1 MGDCRSKRLMLAEK
15 RKTWYKQS
23 QERRMQMSIKNTF
36 PEVLWAGTEHSLALA
51 MEAHDRMM
59 AGAYSDDDE
68 EEDKVPYNYST
79 QGDIGIVSIKGSLT
93 NRDVWYNQY
102 LGVTS
107 YADIRKAVMYG
118 AEDTSVKAI
127 MLDIDSGG
135 GAVSGVADAGNLI
148 SLIDKSVKPVYSF
161 TDGTMCS
168 AAYWLGC
175 SAREVYSSNVSTV
188 GSIGV
193 IATHTEYSKALKEAG
208 VGVTVVRAGEFKALA
223 NSVEPLS
230 DKAKT
235 QLQNQLNA
243 AYNVFIEHVADCR
256 QTTVTLCDANMA
268 QGREFFGKE
277 ALAAGLVD
285 GIETYDS
292 VMNKVS
298 AKLLDNEKHSYNIS
312 GNYQRGIDMSKKALT
327 ETDIAALAA
336 GIDIEASADPVIE
349 AEETITEGFV
359 EDTTPE
365 AAAGKIEHEEAGHD
379 PAASVVSFL
388 QSQVREKDSEIL
400 NLSIELKG
408 LKDKVAS
415 IEATHNGLTDVVRKA
430 VAGMKV
436 RLGASNVDLSAES
449 AQELLAD
456 YAATSEAFLKS
467 FKVGGVAAVDAAS
480 AEDKPLHVSPR
491 HMARVNAARFTKQPG
506 ARHG

>member
-1 MGDCRSKRLMLAEK
+1 
-15 RKTWYKQS
+15 
-23 QERRMQMSIKNTF
+23 MSTKNTF

-59 AGAYSDDDE
+59 AGAFSDDEEDDDDE
-68 EEDKVPYNYST
+68 VPFNYSV
-79 QGDIGIVSIKGSLT
+79 QGDVGIIAIKGSLT
-93 NRDVWYNQY
+93 NRDVWYNRY

-107 YADIRKAVMYG
+107 YADIRKALMY
-118 AEDTSVKAI
+118 AASSDVKAI
-127 MLDIDSGG
+127 VLDIDSGG

-148 SLIDKSVKPVYSF
+148 KLIDQSVKPIYSF
-161 TDGTMCS
+161 TDGAMCS

-193 IATHTEYSKALKEAG
+193 IATHMEYSKALKDAG

-243 AYNVFIEHVADCR
+243 AYSVFLEHVADCR
-256 QTTVTLCDANMA
+256 KTTVNLCDANMA

-285 GIETYDS
+285 GIETFDS
-292 VMNKVS
+292 MMSKVEM
-298 AKLLDNEKHSYNIS
+298 KLLDIEKHSNNNL
-312 GNYQRGIDMSKKALT
+312 GNDQRGIDMGKKALT

-336 GIDIEASADPVIE
+336 GVDLDAAADPVVEGNESTTEAASTE
-349 AEETITEGFV
+349 AEAVETTAEVTE
-359 EDTTPE
+359 T
-365 AAAGKIEHEEAGHD
+365 EEKKHD
-379 PAASVVSFL
+379 NQASVVSFL
-388 QSQVREKDSEIL
+388 QAQVKEKDTEIL
-400 NLSIELKG
+400 NLSIEVKG
-408 LKDKVAS
+408 FKDKVAS

-436 RLGASNVDLSAES
+436 RMGASNVDLSALS

-456 YAATSEAFLKS
+456 YAATSEAFLKT
-467 FKVGGVAAVDAAS
+467 FKAGGVAAVDAAS
-480 AEDKPLHVSPR
+480 AEVQSPTMSPR
-491 HMARVNAARFTKQPG
+491 QKARVDAARFTK
-506 ARHG
+506 

>member
-1 MGDCRSKRLMLAEK
+1 
-15 RKTWYKQS
+15 
-23 QERRMQMSIKNTF
+23 MSTKNTF

-59 AGAYSDDDE
+59 AGAYSDDEDE
-68 EEDKVPYNYST
+68 EDEVPFNYSV
-79 QGDIGIVSIKGSLT
+79 QGDVGIVSIKGSLT
-93 NRDVWYNQY
+93 NRDAWYNRY

-107 YADIRKAVMYG
+107 YADIRKALMYA
-118 AEDTSVKAI
+118 AEDAGVKAI
-127 MLDIDSGG
+127 MLDVDSGG

-148 SLIDKSVKPVYSF
+148 KLIDKQVKPIYAF
-161 TDGTMCS
+161 TDGAMCS

-193 IATHTEYSKALKEAG
+193 IATHMEYSKALKDAG
-208 VGVTVVRAGEFKALA
+208 VGVTVIRAGEFKALA

-235 QLQNQLNA
+235 QLQGQLNA
-243 AYNVFIEHVADCR
+243 AYQVFLEHVADCR
-256 QTTVTLCDANMA
+256 GTTVNLCDANMA

-285 GIETYDS
+285 GIETFDS
-292 VMNKVS
+292 AMSKIS
-298 AKLLDNEKHSYNIS
+298 AKLLDNENRSHNNL
-312 GNYQRGIDMSKKALT
+312 GNYQRGIDMGKKALT

-336 GIDIEASADPVIE
+336 GLDL
-349 AEETITEGFV
+349 
-359 EDTTPE
+359 E
-365 AAAGKIEHEEAGHD
+365 AAADPAVEGDEGAPAATEEAAADAAIEAAAEVTETEEGKND
-379 PAASVVSFL
+379 AQASVVSFL
-388 QSQVREKDSEIL
+388 QAQVKEKDSEIL

-436 RLGASNVDLSAES
+436 RMGASNVDLSAAS

-456 YAATSEAFLKS
+456 YTATSEAFLKT
-467 FKVGGVAAVDAAS
+467 FKAGGVAAVDAAS
-480 AEDKPLHVSPR
+480 SEANQPQVEPR
-491 HMARVNAARFTKQPG
+491 HLARVNAARFVK
-506 ARHG
+506 

>member
-1 MGDCRSKRLMLAEK
+1 MNS
-15 RKTWYKQS
+15 
-23 QERRMQMSIKNTF
+23 KNTF

-59 AGAYSDDDE
+59 AGAFSDDEEDDDDDE
-68 EEDKVPYNYST
+68 VPFNYSV
-79 QGDIGIVSIKGSLT
+79 QGDVGIIAIKGSLT
-93 NRDVWYNQY
+93 NRDAWYNRY
-102 LGVTS
+102 LGITS
-107 YADIRKAVMYG
+107 YADIRNALMYAAQDSG
-118 AEDTSVKAI
+118 VKAI
-127 MLDIDSGG
+127 VLDIDSGG

-148 SLIDKSVKPVYSF
+148 KLVDQSVKPVYAF
-161 TDGTMCS
+161 TDGAMCS

-193 IATHTEYSKALKEAG
+193 IATHMEYSKALKDAG

-243 AYNVFIEHVADCR
+243 AYGVFLDHVADCR
-256 QTTVTLCDANMA
+256 KTTVNLCDANMA

-285 GIETYDS
+285 GIETFDS
-292 VMNKVS
+292 MMSKVEM
-298 AKLLDNEKHSYNIS
+298 KLLDIEKHSNNNL
-312 GNYQRGIDMSKKALT
+312 GNYQRGIDMGKKALT

-336 GIDIEASADPVIE
+336 GVDLDAAADPVVEGNESTTEAASTE
-349 AEETITEGFV
+349 AEAVETTAEVTE
-359 EDTTPE
+359 T
-365 AAAGKIEHEEAGHD
+365 EEKKHD
-379 PAASVVSFL
+379 NQASVVSFL
-388 QSQVREKDSEIL
+388 QAQVKEKDTEIL
-400 NLSIELKG
+400 NLSIEVKG
-408 LKDKVAS
+408 FKDKVAS

-436 RLGASNVDLSAES
+436 RMGASNVDLSALS

-456 YAATSEAFLKS
+456 YAATSEAFLKT
-467 FKVGGVAAVDAAS
+467 FKAGGVAAVDAAS
-480 AEDKPLHVSPR
+480 AEVQSPTMSPR
-491 HMARVNAARFTKQPG
+491 QKARVDAARFTK
-506 ARHG
+506 

>member
-1 MGDCRSKRLMLAEK
+1 M
-15 RKTWYKQS
+15 
-23 QERRMQMSIKNTF
+23 RMSTKNTF

-59 AGAYSDDDE
+59 AGAFSDDEEDDDDE
-68 EEDKVPYNYST
+68 VPFNYSV
-79 QGDIGIVSIKGSLT
+79 QGDVGIIAIKGSLT
-93 NRDVWYNQY
+93 NRDVWYNRY

-107 YADIRKAVMYG
+107 YADIRKALMY
-118 AEDTSVKAI
+118 AASSDVKAI
-127 MLDIDSGG
+127 VLDIDSGG

-148 SLIDKSVKPVYSF
+148 KLIDQSVKPIYSF
-161 TDGTMCS
+161 TDGAMCS

-193 IATHTEYSKALKEAG
+193 IATHMEYSKALKDAG

-243 AYNVFIEHVADCR
+243 AYGVFLEHVADCR
-256 QTTVTLCDANMA
+256 KTTVNLCDANMA

-285 GIETYDS
+285 GIETFDS
-292 VMNKVS
+292 MMSKVEM
-298 AKLLDNEKHSYNIS
+298 KLLDIEKHSNNNL
-312 GNYQRGIDMSKKALT
+312 GNYQRGIDMGKKALT

-336 GIDIEASADPVIE
+336 GVDLDAAADPAVEGNESTTEAASTE
-349 AEETITEGFV
+349 AEAVETTAEVTES
-359 EDTTPE
+359 ED
-365 AAAGKIEHEEAGHD
+365 KKHD
-379 PAASVVSFL
+379 NQASVVSFL
-388 QSQVREKDSEIL
+388 QAQVKEKDTEIL
-400 NLSIELKG
+400 NLSIEVKG
-408 LKDKVAS
+408 FKDKVAS

-436 RLGASNVDLSAES
+436 RMGASNVDLSALS

-456 YAATSEAFLKS
+456 YAATSEAFLKT
-467 FKVGGVAAVDAAS
+467 FKAGGVAAVDAAS
-480 AEDKPLHVSPR
+480 AEVQSPKMSPR
-491 HMARVNAARFTKQPG
+491 QKARVDAARFTK
-506 ARHG
+506 

>member
-1 MGDCRSKRLMLAEK
+1 
-15 RKTWYKQS
+15 
-23 QERRMQMSIKNTF
+23 MSSKNTF

-59 AGAYSDDDE
+59 AGAFSDDEEDDDDE
-68 EEDKVPYNYST
+68 VPFNYSV
-79 QGDIGIVSIKGSLT
+79 QGDVGIIAIKGSLT
-93 NRDVWYNQY
+93 NRDVWYNRY

-107 YADIRKAVMYG
+107 YADIRKALMY
-118 AEDTSVKAI
+118 AASSDVKAI
-127 MLDIDSGG
+127 VLDIDSGG

-148 SLIDKSVKPVYSF
+148 KLIDQSVKPIYSF
-161 TDGTMCS
+161 TDGAMCS

-193 IATHTEYSKALKEAG
+193 IATHMEYSKALKDAG

-243 AYNVFIEHVADCR
+243 AYEVFLEHVADCR
-256 QTTVTLCDANMA
+256 KTTVNLCDANMA

-285 GIETYDS
+285 GIETFDS
-292 VMNKVS
+292 MMSKVEM
-298 AKLLDNEKHSYNIS
+298 KLLDIEKHSNNNL
-312 GNYQRGIDMSKKALT
+312 GNYQRGIDMGKKALT

-336 GIDIEASADPVIE
+336 GVDLDAAADPVV
-349 AEETITEGFV
+349 EGN
-359 EDTTPE
+359 ESTTE
-365 AAAGKIEHEEAGHD
+365 AASTETEAVETTAEVTETEEKKHD
-379 PAASVVSFL
+379 NQASVVSFL
-388 QSQVREKDSEIL
+388 QAQVKEKDTEIL
-400 NLSIELKG
+400 NLSIEVKG
-408 LKDKVAS
+408 FKDKVAS

-436 RLGASNVDLSAES
+436 RMGASNVDLSALS

-456 YAATSEAFLKS
+456 YAATSEAFLKT
-467 FKVGGVAAVDAAS
+467 FKAGGVAAVDAAS
-480 AEDKPLHVSPR
+480 AEVQSPKMSPR
-491 HMARVNAARFTKQPG
+491 QKARVDAARFTK
-506 ARHG
+506 

>member
-1 MGDCRSKRLMLAEK
+1 
-15 RKTWYKQS
+15 
-23 QERRMQMSIKNTF
+23 MSTKNTF

-59 AGAYSDDDE
+59 AGSFSDDEEDDDDE
-68 EEDKVPYNYST
+68 VPFNYSV
-79 QGDIGIVSIKGSLT
+79 QGDVGIIAIKGSLT
-93 NRDVWYNQY
+93 NRDVWYNRY

-107 YADIRKAVMYG
+107 YADIRKALMY
-118 AEDTSVKAI
+118 AANQSEIKAI
-127 MLDIDSGG
+127 VLDIDSGG

-148 SLIDKSVKPVYSF
+148 RLIDENVKPVYSF
-161 TDGTMCS
+161 TDGAMCS

-193 IATHTEYSKALKEAG
+193 IATHMEYSKALKDAG

-243 AYNVFIEHVADCR
+243 AYGVFLEHVADCR
-256 QTTVTLCDANMA
+256 KTTVNLCDANMA

-285 GIETYDS
+285 GIETFDS
-292 VMNKVS
+292 MMSKVEM
-298 AKLLDNEKHSYNIS
+298 KLLDIEKHSNNNL
-312 GNYQRGIDMSKKALT
+312 GNYQRGIDMGKKALT

-336 GIDIEASADPVIE
+336 GVDLDAAADPVV
-349 AEETITEGFV
+349 EGN
-359 EDTTPE
+359 ESTTE
-365 AAAGKIEHEEAGHD
+365 AASTETEAVETTAEVTETEEKKHD
-379 PAASVVSFL
+379 NQASVVSFL
-388 QSQVREKDSEIL
+388 QAQVKEKDTEIL
-400 NLSIELKG
+400 NLSIEVKG
-408 LKDKVAS
+408 FKDKVAS

-436 RLGASNVDLSAES
+436 RMGASNVDLSALS

-456 YAATSEAFLKS
+456 YAATSEAFLKT
-467 FKVGGVAAVDAAS
+467 FKAGGVAAVDAAS
-480 AEDKPLHVSPR
+480 AEVQSPTMSPR
-491 HMARVNAARFTKQPG
+491 QKARVDAARFTK
-506 ARHG
+506 

>member
-1 MGDCRSKRLMLAEK
+1 
-15 RKTWYKQS
+15 
-23 QERRMQMSIKNTF
+23 MSTKNTF

-59 AGAYSDDDE
+59 AGAFSDDEEDDDDE
-68 EEDKVPYNYST
+68 VPFNYSV
-79 QGDIGIVSIKGSLT
+79 QGDVGIIAIKGSLT
-93 NRDVWYNQY
+93 NRDVWYNRY

-107 YADIRKAVMYG
+107 YADIRKALMY
-118 AEDTSVKAI
+118 AASSDVKAI
-127 MLDIDSGG
+127 VLDIDSGG

-148 SLIDKSVKPVYSF
+148 KLIDQSVKPVYAF
-161 TDGTMCS
+161 TDGAMCS

-193 IATHTEYSKALKEAG
+193 IATHMEYSKALKDAG

-243 AYNVFIEHVADCR
+243 AYNVFLEHVADCR
-256 QTTVTLCDANMA
+256 KTTVNLCDANMA

-285 GIETYDS
+285 GIETFDS
-292 VMNKVS
+292 MMSKVEM
-298 AKLLDNEKHSYNIS
+298 KLLDIEKHSNNNL
-312 GNYQRGIDMSKKALT
+312 GNYQRGIDMGKKALT

-336 GIDIEASADPVIE
+336 GVDLDAAADPVVEGNESTTEAASTE
-349 AEETITEGFV
+349 AEAVETTAEVTE
-359 EDTTPE
+359 T
-365 AAAGKIEHEEAGHD
+365 EEKKHD
-379 PAASVVSFL
+379 NQASVVSFL
-388 QSQVREKDSEIL
+388 QAQVKEKDAEIL
-400 NLSIELKG
+400 NLSIEVKG
-408 LKDKVAS
+408 FKDKVAS

-436 RLGASNVDLSAES
+436 RMGASNVDLSALS

-456 YAATSEAFLKS
+456 YAATSEAFLKT
-467 FKVGGVAAVDAAS
+467 FKAGGVAAVDAAS
-480 AEDKPLHVSPR
+480 AEVQSPTMSPR
-491 HMARVNAARFTKQPG
+491 QKARVDAARFTK
-506 ARHG
+506 

>member
-1 MGDCRSKRLMLAEK
+1 
-15 RKTWYKQS
+15 
-23 QERRMQMSIKNTF
+23 MSTSKNTF

-59 AGAYSDDDE
+59 AGAFSDDEEDDDE
-68 EEDKVPYNYST
+68 VPFNYSV
-79 QGDIGIVSIKGSLT
+79 QGDVGIIAIKGSLT
-93 NRDVWYNQY
+93 NRDVWYNRY

-107 YADIRKAVMYG
+107 YADIRKALMY
-118 AEDTSVKAI
+118 AASSDVKAI
-127 MLDIDSGG
+127 VLDIDSGG

-148 SLIDKSVKPVYSF
+148 KLIDQSVKPIYSF
-161 TDGTMCS
+161 TDGAMCS

-193 IATHTEYSKALKEAG
+193 IATHMEYSKALKDAG

-243 AYNVFIEHVADCR
+243 AYGVFLEHVADCR
-256 QTTVTLCDANMA
+256 KTTVNLCDANMA

-285 GIETYDS
+285 GIETFDS
-292 VMNKVS
+292 MMSKVEM
-298 AKLLDNEKHSYNIS
+298 KLLDIEKHSNNNL
-312 GNYQRGIDMSKKALT
+312 GNYQRGIDMGKKALT

-336 GIDIEASADPVIE
+336 GVDLDTAADPVVEGNESTTEAASTE
-349 AEETITEGFV
+349 AEAVETTAEVTE
-359 EDTTPE
+359 T
-365 AAAGKIEHEEAGHD
+365 EEKKHD
-379 PAASVVSFL
+379 NQASVVSFL
-388 QSQVREKDSEIL
+388 QAQVKEKDTEIL
-400 NLSIELKG
+400 NLSIEVKG
-408 LKDKVAS
+408 FKDKVAS

-436 RLGASNVDLSAES
+436 RMGASNVDLSALS

-456 YAATSEAFLKS
+456 YAATSEAFLKT
-467 FKVGGVAAVDAAS
+467 FKAGGVAAVDAANS
-480 AEDKPLHVSPR
+480 DQ
-491 HMARVNAARFTKQPG
+491 AANSGGNKVVMTNVTKAQIDAIRG
-506 ARHG
+506 K

>member
-1 MGDCRSKRLMLAEK
+1 MNS
-15 RKTWYKQS
+15 
-23 QERRMQMSIKNTF
+23 KNTF

-59 AGAYSDDDE
+59 AGAFSDDEEDDDDDE
-68 EEDKVPYNYST
+68 VPFNYSV
-79 QGDIGIVSIKGSLT
+79 QGDVGIVSIKGPLT
-93 NRDVWYNQY
+93 NRDAWYNRL

-107 YADIRKAVMYG
+107 YADVRHALLY
-118 AEDTSVKAI
+118 AASSDVKAI
-127 MLDIDSGG
+127 VLDIDSGG

-148 SLIDKSVKPVYSF
+148 KLIDQSVKPIYSF
-161 TDGTMCS
+161 TDGAMCS

-193 IATHTEYSKALKEAG
+193 IATHMEYSKALKDAG
-208 VGVTVVRAGEFKALA
+208 IGVTVVRAGEFKALA

-243 AYNVFIEHVADCR
+243 AYGVFLEHVADCR
-256 QTTVTLCDANMA
+256 KTTVNLCDANMA

-285 GIETYDS
+285 GIETFDS
-292 VMNKVS
+292 MMSKVEM
-298 AKLLDNEKHSYNIS
+298 KLLDIEKHSNNNL
-312 GNYQRGIDMSKKALT
+312 GNYQRGIDMGKKALT

-336 GIDIEASADPVIE
+336 GVDLDAAADPVVEGNESTTEAASTE
-349 AEETITEGFV
+349 AEAVETTAEVTE
-359 EDTTPE
+359 T
-365 AAAGKIEHEEAGHD
+365 EEKKHD
-379 PAASVVSFL
+379 NQASVVSFL
-388 QSQVREKDSEIL
+388 QAQVKEKDTEIL
-400 NLSIELKG
+400 NLSIEVKG
-408 LKDKVAS
+408 FKDKVAS

-436 RLGASNVDLSAES
+436 RMGASNVDLSALS

-456 YAATSEAFLKS
+456 YAATSEAFLKT
-467 FKVGGVAAVDAAS
+467 FKAGGVAAVDAAS
-480 AEDKPLHVSPR
+480 AEVQSPTMSPR
-491 HMARVNAARFTKQPG
+491 QKARVDAARFTK
-506 ARHG
+506 

>member
-1 MGDCRSKRLMLAEK
+1 
-15 RKTWYKQS
+15 
-23 QERRMQMSIKNTF
+23 MSSKNTF

-59 AGAYSDDDE
+59 AGAFSDDEEDDDDE
-68 EEDKVPYNYST
+68 VPFNYSV
-79 QGDIGIVSIKGSLT
+79 QGDVGIIAIKGSLT
-93 NRDVWYNQY
+93 NRDVWYNRY

-107 YADIRKAVMYG
+107 YADIRKALMY
-118 AEDTSVKAI
+118 AASSDVKAI
-127 MLDIDSGG
+127 VLDIDSGG

-148 SLIDKSVKPVYSF
+148 KLIDQSVKPIYSF
-161 TDGTMCS
+161 TDGAMCS

-193 IATHTEYSKALKEAG
+193 IATHMEYSKALKDAG

-243 AYNVFIEHVADCR
+243 AYGVFLEHVADCR
-256 QTTVTLCDANMA
+256 NTTVNLCDANMA

-285 GIETYDS
+285 GIETFDS
-292 VMNKVS
+292 MMSRVAS
-298 AKLLDNEKHSYNIS
+298 KLLDNEKHSNNNL
-312 GNYQRGIDMSKKALT
+312 GNYQRGIDMGKKALT

-336 GIDIEASADPVIE
+336 GVDLDAAADPVV
-349 AEETITEGFV
+349 EGN
-359 EDTTPE
+359 ESTTE
-365 AAAGKIEHEEAGHD
+365 AASTETEAVETTAEVTETEEKKHD
-379 PAASVVSFL
+379 NQASVVSFL
-388 QSQVREKDSEIL
+388 QAQVKEKDTEIL
-400 NLSIELKG
+400 NLSIEVKG
-408 LKDKVAS
+408 FKDKVAS

-436 RLGASNVDLSAES
+436 RMGASNVDLSALS

-456 YAATSEAFLKS
+456 YAATSEAFLKT
-467 FKVGGVAAVDAAS
+467 FKAGGVAAVDAAS
-480 AEDKPLHVSPR
+480 AEVQSPTMSPR
-491 HMARVNAARFTKQPG
+491 QKARVNAARFTK
-506 ARHG
+506 

>member
-1 MGDCRSKRLMLAEK
+1 MNS
-15 RKTWYKQS
+15 
-23 QERRMQMSIKNTF
+23 KNTF

-59 AGAYSDDDE
+59 AGAFSDDDE
-68 EEDKVPYNYST
+68 EDDDDEVPFNYST
-79 QGDIGIVSIKGSLT
+79 QGDVGIVAIKGSLT
-93 NRDVWYNQY
+93 NRDAWYNRY
-102 LGVTS
+102 LGITS
-107 YADIRKAVMYG
+107 YADIRNALMYAAQDAG
-118 AEDTSVKAI
+118 VKAI
-127 MLDIDSGG
+127 VLDIDSGG

-148 SLIDKSVKPVYSF
+148 KLVDKGIKPVYAF
-161 TDGTMCS
+161 TDGAMCS

-193 IATHTEYSKALKEAG
+193 IATHMEYSKALKEAG
-208 VGVTVVRAGEFKALA
+208 VGVTVVRAGEYKALA

-243 AYNVFIEHVADCR
+243 AYGVFLEHVADCR
-256 QTTVTLCDANMA
+256 KTTVNLCDANMA

-285 GIETYDS
+285 GIETFDS
-292 VMNKVS
+292 MMSKVEM
-298 AKLLDNEKHSYNIS
+298 KLLDIEKYSHNNL
-312 GNYQRGIDMSKKALT
+312 GNYQRGIDMGKKALT

-336 GIDIEASADPVIE
+336 GLDIEATANPAVEGEESTTE
-349 AEETITEGFV
+349 ANAAVEGEGTAVEQTAEVTES
-359 EDTTPE
+359 EDVKQE
-365 AAAGKIEHEEAGHD
+365 SN
-379 PAASVVSFL
+379 ASVVSFL
-388 QSQVREKDSEIL
+388 QAQIKDKDSEIL

-415 IEATHNGLTDVVRKA
+415 MEATHTGLTDVVRKA

-436 RLGASNVDLSAES
+436 RMGASNVDLSALS

-456 YAATSEAFLKS
+456 YAATSEAFLKT
-467 FKVGGVAAVDAAS
+467 FKAGGVAAVDAANS
-480 AEDKPLHVSPR
+480 DQ
-491 HMARVNAARFTKQPG
+491 AANSGGNKVVMTNVTKAQIDAIRG
-506 ARHG
+506 K

>member
-1 MGDCRSKRLMLAEK
+1 MNS
-15 RKTWYKQS
+15 
-23 QERRMQMSIKNTF
+23 KNTF

-59 AGAYSDDDE
+59 AGAFSDDDDE
-68 EEDKVPYNYST
+68 EDDDEVPFNYSV
-79 QGDIGIVSIKGSLT
+79 QGEVGIVSIKGPLT
-93 NRDVWYNQY
+93 NRDAWYNRY

-107 YADIRKAVMYG
+107 YADVRHALLY
-118 AEDTSVKAI
+118 AASSDVKAI
-127 MLDIDSGG
+127 VLDIDSGG

-148 SLIDKSVKPVYSF
+148 KLIDQSVKPIYSF
-161 TDGTMCS
+161 TDGAMCS

-193 IATHTEYSKALKEAG
+193 IATHMEYSKALKEAG
-208 VGVTVVRAGEFKALA
+208 VGVTVVRAGEYKALA

-243 AYNVFIEHVADCR
+243 AYGVFLEHVADCR
-256 QTTVTLCDANMA
+256 KTTVNLCDANMA

-285 GIETYDS
+285 GIETFDS
-292 VMNKVS
+292 MMSKVEM
-298 AKLLDNEKHSYNIS
+298 KLLDIEKYSHNNL
-312 GNYQRGIDMSKKALT
+312 GNYQRGIDMGKKALT

-336 GIDIEASADPVIE
+336 GLDIEATANPAVEGEESTTE
-349 AEETITEGFV
+349 ANAAVEGEGTAVEQTAEVTES
-359 EDTTPE
+359 EDVKQE
-365 AAAGKIEHEEAGHD
+365 SN
-379 PAASVVSFL
+379 ASVVSFL
-388 QSQVREKDSEIL
+388 QAQIKDKDSEIL

-408 LKDKVAS
+408 FKDKVAS
-415 IEATHNGLTDVVRKA
+415 MEATHTGLTDVVRKA

-436 RLGASNVDLSAES
+436 RMGASNVDLSALS

-456 YAATSEAFLKS
+456 YAATSESFLKT
-467 FKVGGVAAVDAAS
+467 FKAGGVAAVDAANS
-480 AEDKPLHVSPR
+480 DQ
-491 HMARVNAARFTKQPG
+491 AANSGGNKVVMTNVTKAQIDAIRG
-506 ARHG
+506 K

>member
-1 MGDCRSKRLMLAEK
+1 
-15 RKTWYKQS
+15 
-23 QERRMQMSIKNTF
+23 MSTKNTF

-59 AGAYSDDDE
+59 AGAFSDDEEDDDDDE
-68 EEDKVPYNYST
+68 VPFNYSV
-79 QGDIGIVSIKGSLT
+79 QGDVGIIAIKGSLT
-93 NRDVWYNQY
+93 NRDVWYNRY

-107 YADIRKAVMYG
+107 YGDIRKALMY
-118 AEDTSVKAI
+118 AASSDVKAI
-127 MLDIDSGG
+127 VLDIDSGG

-148 SLIDKSVKPVYSF
+148 KLIDQSVKPIYSF
-161 TDGTMCS
+161 TDGAMCS

-193 IATHTEYSKALKEAG
+193 IATHMEYSKALKDAG

-243 AYNVFIEHVADCR
+243 AYGVFLEHVADCR
-256 QTTVTLCDANMA
+256 KTTVNLCDANMA

-285 GIETYDS
+285 GIETFDS
-292 VMNKVS
+292 TMSKVEM
-298 AKLLDNEKHSYNIS
+298 KLLDIEKHSNNNL
-312 GNYQRGIDMSKKALT
+312 GNYQRGIDMGKKALT

-336 GIDIEASADPVIE
+336 GVDLDAAADPVVEGNESTTEAASTE
-349 AEETITEGFV
+349 AEAVETTAEVTE
-359 EDTTPE
+359 T
-365 AAAGKIEHEEAGHD
+365 EEKKHD
-379 PAASVVSFL
+379 NQASVVSFL
-388 QSQVREKDSEIL
+388 QAQVKEKDTEIL
-400 NLSIELKG
+400 NLSIEVKG
-408 LKDKVAS
+408 FKDKVAS

-436 RLGASNVDLSAES
+436 RMGASNVDLSALS

-456 YAATSEAFLKS
+456 YAATSEAFLKT
-467 FKVGGVAAVDAAS
+467 FKAGGVAAVDAAS
-480 AEDKPLHVSPR
+480 AEVQSPTMSPR
-491 HMARVNAARFTKQPG
+491 QKARVDAARFTK
-506 ARHG
+506 

>member
-1 MGDCRSKRLMLAEK
+1 
-15 RKTWYKQS
+15 
-23 QERRMQMSIKNTF
+23 MSTKNTF

-59 AGAYSDDDE
+59 AGAFSDDEEDDDDDE
-68 EEDKVPYNYST
+68 VPFNYSV
-79 QGDIGIVSIKGSLT
+79 QGDVGIIAIKGSLT
-93 NRDVWYNQY
+93 NRDAWYNRY
-102 LGVTS
+102 LGITS
-107 YADIRKAVMYG
+107 YADIRNALMYAAQDSG
-118 AEDTSVKAI
+118 VKAI
-127 MLDIDSGG
+127 VLDIDSGG

-148 SLIDKSVKPVYSF
+148 KLIDQSVKPIYSF
-161 TDGTMCS
+161 TDGAMCS

-193 IATHTEYSKALKEAG
+193 IATHMEYSKALKDAG
-208 VGVTVVRAGEFKALA
+208 IGVTVVRAGEFKALA

-243 AYNVFIEHVADCR
+243 AYGVFLEHVADCR
-256 QTTVTLCDANMA
+256 KTTVNLCDANMA

-285 GIETYDS
+285 GIETFDS
-292 VMNKVS
+292 MMSKVEM
-298 AKLLDNEKHSYNIS
+298 KLLDIEKHSNNNL
-312 GNYQRGIDMSKKALT
+312 GNYQRGIDMGKKALT

-336 GIDIEASADPVIE
+336 GVDLDAAADPAV
-349 AEETITEGFV
+349 EGN
-359 EDTTPE
+359 ESTTE
-365 AAAGKIEHEEAGHD
+365 AASTETDAVATTAEVTETEEKKHD
-379 PAASVVSFL
+379 NQASVVSFL
-388 QSQVREKDSEIL
+388 QAQVKDKDTEIL
-400 NLSIELKG
+400 NLSIEVKG
-408 LKDKVAS
+408 FKDKVAS

-436 RLGASNVDLSAES
+436 RMGASNVDLSALS

-456 YAATSEAFLKS
+456 YAATSEAFLKT
-467 FKVGGVAAVDAAS
+467 FKAGGVAAVDAAS
-480 AEDKPLHVSPR
+480 AEVQSPTMSPR
-491 HMARVNAARFTKQPG
+491 QKARVDAARFTK
-506 ARHG
+506 